1 MSARVSLLAAIFS
14 FCAAKQFSFRCYPCI
29 MIACVISLHHFNYG
43 FFGLTPLQFLCF
55 GEVPLLFA
63 YSERYHYN
71 SCFVTAT
78 PWSTYPM
85 DSGPTAGVYPPSV
98 SRMAHFAPGSRGKGR
113 RASSV
118 FRGRPL
124 SSASSVLPLSL
135 AVVLPKP

>member
-1 MSARVSLLAAIFS
+1 MASRRRRRTNEQQGSRTRRRSNRTNTAITFQ
-14 FCAAKQFSFRCYPCI
+14 KKR
-29 MIACVISLHHFNYG
+29 

-85 DSGPTAGVYPPSV
+85 DSGPAAGVYPRPF

-113 RASSV
+113 RP
-118 FRGRPL
+118 PL
-124 SSASSVLPLSL
+124 SSAADRYRRPPLSFPFPSPL
-135 AVVLPKP
+135 CSPNPS